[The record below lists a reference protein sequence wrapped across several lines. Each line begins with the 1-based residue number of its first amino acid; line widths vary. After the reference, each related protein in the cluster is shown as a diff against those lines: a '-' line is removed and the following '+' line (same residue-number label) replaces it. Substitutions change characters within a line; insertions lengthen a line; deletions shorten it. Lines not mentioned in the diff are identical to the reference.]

1 MRPEHT
7 DKQYEE
13 ELRILRQELLEMG
26 RTVEV
31 RIIQAIRALVNRDS
45 DLARTVINGDNAID
59 QMEIRIDD
67 HCVQIMA
74 RRQPVAVDLRTVT
87 TGLKL
92 VTDLE
97 RIGDLA
103 VHIAERAVEL
113 NAEPPLKP
121 YVDLADMAETA
132 QGMVR
137 EALEAFVSA
146 DAERA
151 QAILEQDKV
160 VDAYYWQI
168 FRELVTYMFEDPR
181 NITRAIH
188 VQSVAK
194 HLERIGDHATNL
206 AEMVVFLVNGM
217 DIRHGGAQPTA
228 AAPAP

>member
-1 MRPEHT
+1 MPDHT

-13 ELRILRQELLEMG
+13 ELRSLRHELLEMG
-26 RTVEV
+26 RAVET
-31 RIIQAIRALVNRDS
+31 RIAQAIRALVNRDS
-45 DLARTVINGDNAID
+45 DMAREVVEGDRIID
-59 QMEIRIDD
+59 QMELRIDD

-74 RRQPVAVDLRTVT
+74 RRQPVARDLRTVT

-92 VTDLE
+92 VVDLE

-113 NAEPPLKP
+113 NLEPPLKP
-121 YVDLADMAETA
+121 YVDLANMAEAA

-137 EALEAFVSA
+137 EALEAFLAA
-146 DAERA
+146 DADRAERV
-151 QAILEQDKV
+151 LEQDEL

-206 AEMVVFLVNGM
+206 AEMVVFLVRGQ
-217 DIRHGGAQPTA
+217 DIRHRDAQPEVPLS
-228 AAPAP
+228 AP

>member
-1 MRPEHT
+1 MPDHT

-13 ELRILRQELLEMG
+13 ELRSLRQELLEMG
-26 RTVEV
+26 SAVET
-31 RIIQAIRALVNRDS
+31 RIAQAIRALVNRDS
-45 DLARTVINGDNAID
+45 DLAREVVEGDRLID
-59 QMEIRIDD
+59 QMELRIDD

-74 RRQPVAVDLRTVT
+74 RRQPVARDLRTVT

-92 VTDLE
+92 VVDLE

-113 NAEPPLKP
+113 NQEPPLKP
-121 YVDLADMAETA
+121 YVDLANMAEAA

-137 EALEAFVSA
+137 EALEAFLAA
-146 DAERA
+146 DADRAERV
-151 QAILEQDKV
+151 LEQDEL

-206 AEMVVFLVNGM
+206 AEMVVFLVRGQ
-217 DIRHGGAQPTA
+217 DIRHRDTQAEVPLS
-228 AAPAP
+228 AP